1 MYNTFKS
8 VISMMYT
15 SVIFAMIFVF
25 ILSAV
30 GTAVLNIIFNFLG
43 KQGYLGNLYP
53 NVRGGIPRGIGLV
66 PFIILSFYMLPKF
79 NNLILFIGIF
89 AFIDDVLGRKKFA
102 PLGIEWGQLSRGI
115 GILLVMIVG
124 IMEGLGVS
132 AILIALMV
140 QPLNISDMQPGSTCI
155 VTIIMCAVTM
165 IIMILIGSAPEGEL
179 LAIYTPLLIL
189 VVVLGYCPLDF
200 SGKIMLGEVGN
211 HTLGVA
217 LGVAFYIVGGFWWLL
232 LLFIITTALIA
243 FVRRNTLKVFF
254 RQRLGL
260 INPTFG
266 DYFMDVLTGGGLGD
280 LIRKFVLKEKQYPVT
295 NPLLI
300 LLGFRRLLYNP
311 HARRHAHYPTDDIK
325 PRIMLRR

>member
-1 MYNTFKS
+1 
-8 VISMMYT
+8 MMYL
-15 SVIFAMIFVF
+15 SVIFAMVFVF

-30 GTAVLNIIFNFLG
+30 GTAVLSIIFNFLG

-66 PFIILSFYMLPKF
+66 PFIILSFYLLPKF
-79 NNLILFIGIF
+79 NNLVLIIGVF
-89 AFIDDVLGRKKFA
+89 AFIDDILGRKKFA

-115 GILLVMIVG
+115 GIVLVMIVG

-140 QPLNISDMQPGSTCI
+140 QPMNISDMQPGSTCI
-155 VTIIMCAVTM
+155 VTIIMSVLT
-165 IIMILIGSAPEGEL
+165 IGIMLLINSQPVSEL

-189 VVVLGYCPLDF
+189 VVCLGYCPLDF
-200 SGKIMLGEVGN
+200 SGKIMMGEVGN
-211 HTLGVA
+211 HTFGVA
-217 LGVAFYIVGGFWWLL
+217 LGIAFYIVGGFWWLL
-232 LLFIITTALIA
+232 LLFLITTALIA

-280 LIRKFVLKEKQYPVT
+280 LVRKYVLKENQYPVT
-295 NPLLI
+295 SPLLI
-300 LLGFRRLLYNP
+300 SLGFRRLLYNP
-311 HARRHAHYPTDDIK
+311 YARRHPDYHNDDVK

>member
-1 MYNTFKS
+1 
-8 VISMMYT
+8 MMYT
-15 SVIFAMIFVF
+15 SVIFAMVFVF

-43 KQGYLGNLYP
+43 KQGFLGNLYP

-66 PFIILSFYMLPKF
+66 PFIILSFYLLPKF
-79 NNLILFIGIF
+79 NNLVLIIGVF
-89 AFIDDVLGRKKFA
+89 AFIDDILGRKKFV

-140 QPLNISDMQPGSTCI
+140 QPMNISDMQPGSTCI
-155 VTIIMCAVTM
+155 VTIIMSVLT
-165 IIMILIGSAPEGEL
+165 ILIMLLIGSSPAGV
-179 LAIYTPLLIL
+179 L
-189 VVVLGYCPLDF
+189 VVCLGYCPLDF
-200 SGKIMLGEVGN
+200 SGKIMMGEVGN
-211 HTLGVA
+211 HTFGVA
-217 LGVAFYIVGGFWWLL
+217 LGIAFYIVGGFWWLL
-232 LLFIITTALIA
+232 LLFLITTALIA

-280 LIRKFVLKEKQYPVT
+280 WIRKYVLKENQYPVT
-295 NPLLI
+295 SSLLI
-300 LLGFRRLLYNP
+300 SLGFRRLLYNP
-311 HARRHAHYPTDDIK
+311 HARRHPRYSNEDIK

>member
-1 MYNTFKS
+1 MP
-8 VISMMYT
+8 MMYT
-15 SVIFAMIFVF
+15 SVIFAMVFVF

-66 PFIILSFYMLPKF
+66 PFVILSFYMLPKF
-79 NNLILFIGIF
+79 NNLVLIIGIF
-89 AFIDDVLGRKKFA
+89 AFIDDILGRKKFV
-102 PLGIEWGQLSRGI
+102 PLDIEWGQLSRGI
-115 GILLVMIVG
+115 GIILVMIVG

-140 QPLNISDMQPGSTCI
+140 QPLNISDMQPGSTCM
-155 VTIIMCAVTM
+155 VTIIMCIVTM
-165 IIMILIGSAPEGEL
+165 IIMVLVGSSSVGGL

-189 VVVLGYCPLDF
+189 VVCLGYCPLDF

-211 HTLGVA
+211 HTFGVA
-217 LGVAFYIVGGFWWLL
+217 LGVAFYLVGGFWWLL
-232 LLFIITTALIA
+232 LLFLITTALIA

-260 INPTFG
+260 VNPTFG
-266 DYFMDVLTGGGLGD
+266 EYFMDVLTGGGLGE
-280 LIRKFVLKEKQYPVT
+280 LPA
-295 NPLLI
+295 
-300 LLGFRRLLYNP
+300 LYWF
-311 HARRHAHYPTDDIK
+311 H
-325 PRIMLRR
+325 